1 MKITVKVP
9 GSCGELIQGT
19 LNGEPFLVTCPIN
32 LYSVATVS
40 DEFSGHLGLG
50 WKSEAML
57 TSVLDYLGQDVF
69 DFGIDLKSELPIAK
83 GMASS
88 SADMAAVGKAVSLTL
103 GVDLNAEIIARLTA
117 AIEPTDGTF
126 YEGIVAMNPLTGHI
140 ISRLAPMR
148 GCKIV
153 ILDFGGEVNTLDFK
167 RCSNLNLDTF
177 NFNWQL
183 VTASAIANQVT
194 LYKPSL
200 ESIIDCANA
209 MGALAVCAA
218 HTGTVVG
225 VIFDGNI
232 TSAHLKYCIVTLTKT
247 CSEVTFC
254 TTAELISGGFYIT

>member
-103 GVDLNAEIIARLTA
+103 GVDLNAEIIARLAA

-153 ILDFGGEVNTLDFK
+153 ILDFGGEVNTLTSVNGT
-167 RCSNLNLDTF
+167 RLP
-177 NFNWQL
+177 
-183 VTASAIANQVT
+183 ASAIANQVT